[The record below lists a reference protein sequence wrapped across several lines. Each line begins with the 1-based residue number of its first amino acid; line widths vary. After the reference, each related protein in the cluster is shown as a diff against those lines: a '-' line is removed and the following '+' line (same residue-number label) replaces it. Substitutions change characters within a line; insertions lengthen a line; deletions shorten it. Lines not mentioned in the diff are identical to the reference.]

1 MNLKE
6 GRPRDMRGRLVAS
19 SKSRPDNSRRRALA
33 VACFLGLWMLVISVR
48 LIYLQTTQHEWLT
61 TRARTQ
67 QQDLIETSP
76 IRGLVLDRHGNE
88 LARSI
93 ETESFWAIPRKIKNV
108 EEVSARLA
116 PLVEVDA
123 GTLAARLKEAQS
135 ANRKFTWIARK
146 LDEERAEKIRALN
159 LEGVYMLKEP
169 KRHYPNGALAAHV
182 LGFVGLDEV
191 GLAGIERAFDKQI
204 RGEAG
209 QVTIDTDAHGRPYGS
224 LEAPARR
231 GETVTLTIDRL
242 VQYKTEQALVS
253 AVEKSRA
260 KSGTAIVLD
269 PHTGEIL
276 ALANAP
282 TFDPNDPRA
291 ANEQQRINEAL
302 QNIYEPGSTF
312 KIIAYSAAIEKGLAK
327 PEDRIDC
334 QMGGITIA
342 GRLIRD
348 HHAFGSLTLTEAL
361 AKSSNVA
368 AIKLG
373 LRVGNDSMFDYM
385 TRFGFGSKTG
395 VELPGETDG
404 ILRKVKNWQPSS
416 IGSLAIGQEVGV
428 TPLQMAAAFGT
439 LANDGLRLTPHLVRE
454 VRAADGSLVYSA
466 APEER
471 RVVSRET
478 AQTLRGM
485 LEQVTL
491 NGTAKQAQLDGYTAA
506 GKTGTA
512 QKIDPKTRAYSQT
525 KFIGSFVGF
534 APVENPAV
542 VIIVVIDEPMGGYHG
557 GEVAAPVF
565 REIAEQILPA
575 LNITPDTAPK
585 SAAQPGLLARF
596 SLTPE
601 ALASLREAQER
612 ERQKRDATLPR
623 IAAASG
629 DGRGGMSKVVYTVAT
644 KRAALMPD
652 LRGRSVRDAARV
664 CEQLGL
670 QLEAR
675 GEGRAFRQSPEAGAE
690 VESGQT
696 VRIDFGRSE

>member
-1 MNLKE
+1 M
-6 GRPRDMRGRLVAS
+6 
-19 SKSRPDNSRRRALA
+19 
-33 VACFLGLWMLVISVR
+33 VACFLGVWMLVIGVR
-48 LIYLQTTQHEWLT
+48 LIYLQTAQHDWLT
-61 TRARTQ
+61 KRARTQ
-67 QQDLIETSP
+67 QQDAIETSP
-76 IRGLVLDRHGNE
+76 VRGLVLDRHGNE

-93 ETESFWAIPRKIKNV
+93 DTESFWAVPREIKNV

-123 GTLAARLKEAQS
+123 AVLSSRLKDAQG
-135 ANRKFTWIARK
+135 ANRKFAWVARQ
-146 LDEERAEKIRALN
+146 LDAERAEKIRALN
-159 LEGVYMLKEP
+159 LEGVYTLKEP
-169 KRHYPNGALAAHV
+169 KRHYPNGPLAAHV

-191 GLAGIERAFDKQI
+191 GLAGIERAYNDRI

-209 QVTIDTDAHGRPYGS
+209 HVTIDTDAHGRAYGS
-224 LEAPARR
+224 LEARARR
-231 GETVTLTIDRL
+231 GETVVLTIDRL
-242 VQYKTEQALVS
+242 VQYKTEQALAA
-253 AVEKSRA
+253 AVERSRA

-282 TFDPNDPRA
+282 TFDPNDPRSA
-291 ANEQQRINEAL
+291 TEEQRVNEAL

-312 KIIAYSAAIEKGLAK
+312 KIVAYSAAIEQGLAK

-334 QMGGITIA
+334 QMGAITVA
-342 GRLIRD
+342 GRVVHD

-373 LRVGNDSMFDYM
+373 LRVGNDTMFDYM

-416 IGSLAIGQEVGV
+416 MGSLAIGQEIGV

-439 LANDGLRLTPHLVRE
+439 LANDGLRVSPHLVRE
-454 VRAADGSLVYSA
+454 VRAADGTVVYSA

-471 RVVSRET
+471 RVVGART

-485 LEQVTL
+485 LEEVTL
-491 NGTAKQAQLDGYTAA
+491 RGTAKLAQLDGYTAA

-512 QKIDPKTRAYSQT
+512 QKIDPKTRAYSKT

-542 VIIVVIDEPMGGYHG
+542 VIIVVIDEPVGGYHG

-565 REIAEQILPA
+565 SEIAEQVLPA
-575 LNITPDTAPK
+575 LNVVPDTELKPTP
-585 SAAQPGLLARF
+585 QPGLLARF
-596 SLTPE
+596 SLKPE
-601 ALASLREAQER
+601 ALAHLRQVQEQER
-612 ERQKRDATLPR
+612 ATRDATLPKV
-623 IAAASG
+623 ANP
-629 DGRGGMSKVVYTVAT
+629 DGRVGLSKVVYTAAT
-644 KRAALMPD
+644 RRALVMPD
-652 LRGRSVRDAARV
+652 LRGLSVRDAARV

-670 QLEAR
+670 QLEAQ
-675 GEGRAFRQSPEAGAE
+675 GEGRALRQSPQTGAE
-690 VESGQT
+690 VDAGQT
-696 VRIDFGRSE
+696 VRVDFRRSE

>member
-1 MNLKE
+1 
-6 GRPRDMRGRLVAS
+6 MRGRLVAS
-19 SKSRPDNSRRRALA
+19 SKPRPDNSRKRALV
-33 VACFLGLWMLVISVR
+33 VACFLGVWMLVIGVR
-48 LIYLQTTQHEWLT
+48 LIYLQTAQHDWLT

-67 QQDLIETSP
+67 QQDAVETSP
-76 IRGLVLDRHGNE
+76 IRGLLLDRHGNE
-88 LARSI
+88 LARSVD
-93 ETESFWAIPRKIKNV
+93 TESFWAVPREIKNV
-108 EEVSARLA
+108 EEAAALLA
-116 PLVEVDA
+116 PLLDVDA
-123 GTLAARLKEAQS
+123 ATLSSRLKEAQG
-135 ANRKFTWIARK
+135 ANRKFAWIARK
-146 LDEERAEKIRALN
+146 LDEERAGKVRALN
-159 LEGVYMLKEP
+159 LQGVYTLKEP
-169 KRHYPNGALAAHV
+169 KRQYPNGQLAAHV

-191 GLAGIERAFDKQI
+191 GLAGIERAYNDQI

-209 QVTIDTDAHGRPYGS
+209 RLTVETDAHGRPYGS
-224 LEAPARR
+224 LEAQARR
-231 GETVTLTIDRL
+231 GETVVLTIDRL
-242 VQYKTEQALVS
+242 VQYKTEQALLS
-253 AVEKSRA
+253 AIERTHA
-260 KSGTAIVLD
+260 KSATAVVLD

-282 TFDPNDPRA
+282 TFDPNDPRSST
-291 ANEQQRINEAL
+291 EQERINEAL

-327 PEDRIDC
+327 PGDRIDC
-334 QMGGITIA
+334 QMGSIMVA
-342 GRLIRD
+342 GRLVHD

-373 LRVGNDSMFDYM
+373 LRVGNESMFDYM
-385 TRFGFGSKTG
+385 TRFGFGCKTG

-404 ILRKVKNWQPSS
+404 LLRKVKNWQPSS
-416 IGSLAIGQEVGV
+416 MGSLAIGQEVGV

-439 LANDGLRLTPHLVRE
+439 LANDGLRISPHLVRE
-454 VRAADGSLVYSA
+454 VRAADGSVIYNA

-512 QKIDPKTRAYSQT
+512 QKIDTKTRAYSKT

-542 VIIVVIDEPMGGYHG
+542 VIIVVIDEPVGGYHG

-575 LNITPDTAPK
+575 LDVAPDTELKPT
-585 SAAQPGLLARF
+585 AQPGLLARF
-596 SLTPE
+596 SLKPE
-601 ALASLREAQER
+601 ALAQLREAQER
-612 ERQKRDATLPR
+612 ERAARDATLPKVLDE
-623 IAAASG
+623 G
-629 DGRGGMSKVVYTVAT
+629 GRVSKVVYTVAT
-644 KRAALMPD
+644 KRALVMPD
-652 LRGRSVRDAARV
+652 LRGLSVRDAARV

-670 QLEAR
+670 QLEAG
-675 GEGRAFRQSPEAGAE
+675 GEGRALRQSPQMGAE
-690 VESGQT
+690 VETGQT
-696 VRIDFGRSE
+696 VRVDFRRSE

>member
-1 MNLKE
+1 
-6 GRPRDMRGRLVAS
+6 MRGRLAS
-19 SKSRPDNSRRRALA
+19 SAKARPDNSRARALV
-33 VACFLGLWMLVISVR
+33 VACLLGVWMLVVGVR
-48 LIYLQTTQHEWLT
+48 LIYLQTSQHEWLL

-67 QQDLIETSP
+67 QQDAIEISP

-93 ETESFWAIPRKIKNV
+93 DTESFWAVPREISNV
-108 EEVSARLA
+108 EEAAARLA
-116 PLVEVDA
+116 PLAELDA
-123 GTLAARLKEAQS
+123 AALAARLKEAQG
-135 ANRKFTWIARK
+135 ANRKFAWIARK
-146 LDEERAEKIRALN
+146 LDQERAGKIRALN
-159 LEGVYMLKEP
+159 LEGVYSLKEP
-169 KRHYPNGALAAHV
+169 KRHYPNGALASHV
-182 LGFVGLDEV
+182 VGFVGLDEV
-191 GLAGIERAFDKQI
+191 GLAGIERSYDKQI

-209 QVTIDTDAHGRPYGS
+209 KITIETDAHGRPYGS
-224 LEAPARR
+224 FEAQARR
-231 GETVTLTIDRL
+231 GETVVLTIDRL
-242 VQYKTEQALVS
+242 VQYKTERALHT
-253 AVEKSRA
+253 AVEQSRA

-269 PHTGEIL
+269 PRTGEIL

-282 TFDPNDPRA
+282 SFDPNDPRA
-291 ANEQQRINEAL
+291 SDDEARVNQAL

-312 KIIAYSAAIEKGLAK
+312 KIVAFSAAIEEKLAK

-334 QMGGITIA
+334 QMGSITVA
-342 GRLIRD
+342 GRVVRD
-348 HHAFGSLTLTEAL
+348 HHAFGTLTLTEAL

-373 LRVGNDSMFDYM
+373 LRVGNDTMHDYM
-385 TRFGFGSKTG
+385 TRFGFGCKTG
-395 VELPGETDG
+395 VELQGETDG

-416 IGSLAIGQEVGV
+416 MGSLAIGQEIGV

-439 LANDGLRLTPHLVRE
+439 LANDGVRLQPHLVRE
-454 VRAADGSLVYSA
+454 VRASDGRVVYSA
-466 APEER
+466 SPEAR
-471 RVVSRET
+471 RVVSTRT

-485 LEQVTL
+485 LEEVTL

-512 QKIDPKTRAYSQT
+512 QKIDPKTRAYSKT
-525 KFIGSFVGF
+525 KHIASFVGF

-542 VIIVVIDEPMGGYHG
+542 VIIVVIDEPGGAYHG

-575 LNITPDTAPK
+575 LNVMPDTKLK
-585 SAAQPGLLARF
+585 SAPTPGLLAQL
-596 SLTPE
+596 SLNPE
-601 ALASLREAQER
+601 ALMRLREAQER
-612 ERQKRDATLPR
+612 EKAERDATLPQV
-623 IAAASG
+623 A
-629 DGRGGMSKVVYTVAT
+629 DVQGRAGMNQVVYTVAS
-644 KRAALMPD
+644 RRGALMPD
-652 LRGRSVRDAARV
+652 LRGRSVRDAARI

-675 GEGRAFRQSPEAGAE
+675 GEGRALRQNPQAGAE

>member
-1 MNLKE
+1 
-6 GRPRDMRGRLVAS
+6 MRGRLATS
-19 SKSRPDNSRRRALA
+19 SKARPDKSRTRALV
-33 VACFLGLWMLVISVR
+33 VACILGVWMLAIGVR
-48 LIYLQTTQHEWLT
+48 LIYLQTSQHEWLSS
-61 TRARTQ
+61 RARTQ
-67 QQDLIETSP
+67 QQDAVETSL
-76 IRGLVLDRHGNE
+76 IRGLVLDRHNVE

-93 ETESFWAIPRKIKNV
+93 DTESFWAVPREIKNV

-116 PLVEVDA
+116 PIVEMDA
-123 GTLAARLKEAQS
+123 RVLADRLKESQS
-135 ANRKFTWIARK
+135 ANRKFAWIARK
-146 LDEERAEKIRALN
+146 LDQERAGKIHALN
-159 LEGVYMLKEP
+159 LEGVYTLKEP

-182 LGFVGLDEV
+182 LGFVGMDEV
-191 GLAGIERAFDKQI
+191 GLAGIERSYNERILGA
-204 RGEAG
+204 AG
-209 QVTIDTDAHGRPYGS
+209 KVTIDTDAHGRPYGS
-224 LEAPARR
+224 FEAQARP
-231 GETVTLTIDRL
+231 GETVVLTIDRL
-242 VQYKTEQALVS
+242 VQYKTEQALLS
-253 AVEKSRA
+253 AVERSRA

-269 PHTGEIL
+269 PRTGEIL
-276 ALANAP
+276 ALASAP

-291 ANEQQRINEAL
+291 TNEQARINQAL

-312 KIIAYSAAIEKGLAK
+312 KIVAYSAAIEQGLAK
-327 PEDRIDC
+327 PTDRIDC
-334 QMGGITIA
+334 QMGGITVA

-373 LRVGNDSMFDYM
+373 LRVGDDSMHDYM
-385 TRFGFGSKTG
+385 TRFGFGCKTG
-395 VELPGETDG
+395 VELQGETDG

-416 IGSLAIGQEVGV
+416 MGSLAIGQEIGV

-439 LANDGLRLTPHLVRE
+439 LANDGVRIAPHLVRE
-454 VRAADGSLVYSA
+454 VRAADGTIVYSA
-466 APEER
+466 SPEER
-471 RVVSRET
+471 KVVSVAT

-485 LEQVTL
+485 LEEVTL

-512 QKIDPKTRAYSQT
+512 QKIDPKTRAYSKT

-542 VIIVVIDEPMGGYHG
+542 VIIVVIDEPVGGYHG

-575 LNITPDTAPK
+575 LNITPDTKLKDSP
-585 SAAQPGLLARF
+585 QPGLLARF
-596 SLTPE
+596 TLNPE
-601 ALASLREAQER
+601 TLARLREVQER
-612 ERQKRDATLPR
+612 ERTERDATLPKM
-623 IAAASG
+623 AEE
-629 DGRGGMSKVVYTVAT
+629 DGRAGMTRVVYTAAT
-644 KRAALMPD
+644 KRGALMPD

-675 GEGRAFRQSPEAGAE
+675 GEGRALRQSPAAGAE
-690 VESGQT
+690 VEAGKT
-696 VRIDFGRSE
+696 VRIDFGRSD

>member
-1 MNLKE
+1 
-6 GRPRDMRGRLVAS
+6 MRGRLVAS
-19 SKSRPDNSRRRALA
+19 SKSRPDNSRTRALM
-33 VACFLGLWMLVISVR
+33 VACFLGVWMLVIGVR
-48 LIYLQTTQHEWLT
+48 LIYLQTAQHEWLT
-61 TRARTQ
+61 SRARTQ
-67 QQDLIETSP
+67 QQDAIETSP

-93 ETESFWAIPRKIKNV
+93 DTESFWAVPREIKNV

-116 PLVEVDA
+116 PLVDIDA
-123 GTLAARLKEAQS
+123 GTLAARLKDAQS
-135 ANRKFTWIARK
+135 ANRKFAWIARK
-146 LDEERAEKIRALN
+146 LDQERAEKIRALN

-169 KRHYPNGALAAHV
+169 KRHYPNGSLAAHV
-182 LGFVGLDEV
+182 LGFVGLDEI
-191 GLAGIERAFDKQI
+191 GLAGIERAYNERIQ
-204 RGEAG
+204 GEPG
-209 QVTIDTDAHGRPYGS
+209 KITIDTDAHGRPYGS
-224 LEAPARR
+224 LEARARR
-231 GETVTLTIDRL
+231 GETVVLTIDRL
-242 VQYKTEQALVS
+242 VQYKTEQALAA
-253 AVEKSRA
+253 AVEKSHA

-291 ANEQQRINEAL
+291 SSEQARINEAL

-312 KIIAYSAAIEKGLAK
+312 KIVAYSAAIEKGLVK
-327 PEDRIDC
+327 PSDRIDC
-334 QMGGITIA
+334 QMGGITVA

-373 LRVGNDSMFDYM
+373 LRVGDDAMFDYM
-385 TRFGFGSKTG
+385 TRFGFGCKTG

-404 ILRKVKNWQPSS
+404 LLRKVNRWQPSS

-439 LANDGLRLTPHLVRE
+439 LANDGLRISPHLVRE
-454 VRAADGSLVYSA
+454 VRASDGTIVYSA

-471 RVVSRET
+471 RVVSVAT

-485 LEQVTL
+485 LEEVTL

-512 QKIDPKTRAYSQT
+512 QKIDPKTRAYSKT

-542 VIIVVIDEPMGGYHG
+542 VIIVVIDEPVGGYHG
-557 GEVAAPVF
+557 GEIAAPVF

-575 LNITPDTAPK
+575 MNVTPDTKLKP
-585 SAAQPGLLARF
+585 SPQPGLLARF
-596 SLTPE
+596 SLKPE
-601 ALASLREAQER
+601 ALAHLREQQER
-612 ERQKRDATLPR
+612 EKAARDATLPR
-623 IAAASG
+623 VAAENG
-629 DGRGGMSKVVYTVAT
+629 HVNMSKVVYTAAT
-644 KRAALMPD
+644 KHAALMPD

-675 GEGRAFRQSPEAGAE
+675 GEGRAWRQSPEVGAE
-690 VESGQT
+690 VEVGQT
-696 VRIDFGRSE
+696 IRVDFGRSN

>member
-1 MNLKE
+1 
-6 GRPRDMRGRLVAS
+6 MRGRLATS
-19 SKSRPDNSRRRALA
+19 SKARPDKARTRALA
-33 VACFLGLWMLVISVR
+33 VACLLGVWMLVIGVR
-48 LIYLQTTQHEWLT
+48 LIYLQTAQHEWLL

-67 QQDLIETSP
+67 QQDAIETSP
-76 IRGLVLDRHGNE
+76 IRGLVLDRHEVE

-93 ETESFWAIPRKIKNV
+93 DTESFWAVPREIKNV
-108 EEVSARLA
+108 EEAAAHLA
-116 PLVEVDA
+116 PLVGMEA
-123 GTLAARLKEAQS
+123 SALAARLKEAQS
-135 ANRKFTWIARK
+135 AGKKFAWIARK
-146 LDEERAEKIRALN
+146 LDQERAAQVHALN
-159 LEGVYMLKEP
+159 LQGIYALKEP
-169 KRHYPNGALAAHV
+169 KRHYPNGQLAAHV
-182 LGFVGLDEV
+182 LGFVGMDEV
-191 GLAGIERAFDKQI
+191 GLAGIERSYNERI
-204 RGEAG
+204 RGEG
-209 QVTIDTDAHGRPYGS
+209 GKVTIETDAHGRPYGS
-224 LEAPARR
+224 LEAQARR
-231 GETVTLTIDRL
+231 GETVVLTIDRL
-242 VQYKTEQALVS
+242 VQHKTEEALLA

-276 ALANAP
+276 ALASAP

-291 ANEQQRINEAL
+291 TGEQARINQAL

-312 KIIAYSAAIEKGLAK
+312 KIVAYSAAIEKGLAK
-327 PEDRIDC
+327 PDDRIDC
-334 QMGGITIA
+334 QMGGITVA

-385 TRFGFGSKTG
+385 TRFGFGCKTG
-395 VELPGETDG
+395 VELQGETDG
-404 ILRKVKNWQPSS
+404 LLRKVNKWQPSS
-416 IGSLAIGQEVGV
+416 MGSLAIGQEIGV

-439 LANDGLRLTPHLVRE
+439 LANDGLRISPHLVRE
-454 VRAADGSLVYSA
+454 VRDANGTVVYSA
-466 APEER
+466 APEAR
-471 RVVSRET
+471 RVVSERT
-478 AQTLRGM
+478 AQMLRGM

-491 NGTAKQAQLDGYTAA
+491 NGTAKLAQLDGYTAA

-512 QKIDPKTRAYSQT
+512 QKIDPNTKAYSKT

-542 VIIVVIDEPMGGYHG
+542 VIIVVIDEPVGGYHG

-575 LNITPDTAPK
+575 LDVMPDTKLK
-585 SAAQPGLLARF
+585 SSPQPGLLARF
-596 SLTPE
+596 SISPE
-601 ALASLREAQER
+601 ALARLREEQER
-612 ERQKRDATLPR
+612 IRAERDATLPKVLEEESS
-623 IAAASG
+623 AG
-629 DGRGGMSKVVYTVAT
+629 LTKVVYTAAT
-644 KRAALMPD
+644 RRGALMPD

-675 GEGRAFRQSPEAGAE
+675 GEGRALRQSPAAGAE

>member
-1 MNLKE
+1 
-6 GRPRDMRGRLVAS
+6 MRGRLVAS
-19 SKSRPDNSRRRALA
+19 SKSRPDNSRTRALM
-33 VACFLGLWMLVISVR
+33 VACFLGVWMLVIGVR
-48 LIYLQTTQHEWLT
+48 LIYLQTAQHEWLT
-61 TRARTQ
+61 SRARTQ
-67 QQDLIETSP
+67 QQDAIETSP

-93 ETESFWAIPRKIKNV
+93 DTESFWAVPREIKNV

-116 PLVEVDA
+116 PLVDVDA
-123 GTLAARLKEAQS
+123 GTLAARLKDAQT
-135 ANRKFTWIARK
+135 ANRKFAWIARK
-146 LDEERAEKIRALN
+146 LDQERAEKIRALN
-159 LEGVYMLKEP
+159 LQGVYMLKEP
-169 KRHYPNGALAAHV
+169 KRHYPNGSLAAHV
-182 LGFVGLDEV
+182 LGFVGLDEI
-191 GLAGIERAFDKQI
+191 GLAGIERAYNERIQ
-204 RGEAG
+204 GEPG
-209 QVTIDTDAHGRPYGS
+209 KITIDTDAHGRPYGS
-224 LEAPARR
+224 LEARARR
-231 GETVTLTIDRL
+231 GETVVLTIDRL
-242 VQYKTEQALVS
+242 VQYKTEQALLA
-253 AVEKSRA
+253 AVEKSHA

-291 ANEQQRINEAL
+291 STEQARINEAL

-312 KIIAYSAAIEKGLAK
+312 KIVAYSAAIEKGLVK
-327 PEDRIDC
+327 PSDRIDC
-334 QMGGITIA
+334 QMGGITVA

-373 LRVGNDSMFDYM
+373 LRVGDEAMFDYM
-385 TRFGFGSKTG
+385 TRFGFGCKTG

-404 ILRKVKNWQPSS
+404 LLRKVNRWQPSS

-439 LANDGLRLTPHLVRE
+439 LANDGLRISPHLVRE
-454 VRAADGSLVYSA
+454 VRAADGTIVYSA

-471 RVVSRET
+471 RVVSVAT

-485 LEQVTL
+485 LEEVTL

-512 QKIDPKTRAYSQT
+512 QKIDPKTRAYSKT

-542 VIIVVIDEPMGGYHG
+542 VIIVVIDEPVGGYHG

-575 LNITPDTAPK
+575 LNVTPDTKLKP
-585 SAAQPGLLARF
+585 SPQPGLLARF
-596 SLTPE
+596 SLNPE
-601 ALASLREAQER
+601 ALAHLREQQER
-612 ERQKRDATLPR
+612 EKAVRDATLPR
-623 IAAASG
+623 VAEENG
-629 DGRGGMSKVVYTVAT
+629 HVNMSKVVYTAAT

-675 GEGRAFRQSPEAGAE
+675 GEGRAWRQSPEVGAE
-690 VESGQT
+690 VEVGQT
-696 VRIDFGRSE
+696 IRVDFGRSN

>member
-1 MNLKE
+1 
-6 GRPRDMRGRLVAS
+6 MRGRLVAS
-19 SKSRPDNSRRRALA
+19 SKSRPDNSRTRALM
-33 VACFLGLWMLVISVR
+33 VACFLGVWMLVIGVR
-48 LIYLQTTQHEWLT
+48 LIYLQTAQHEWLT
-61 TRARTQ
+61 SRARTQ
-67 QQDLIETSP
+67 QQDAIETSP

-93 ETESFWAIPRKIKNV
+93 DTESFWAVPREIKNV

-116 PLVEVDA
+116 PLVDVDA
-123 GTLAARLKEAQS
+123 GTLAARLKDAQS
-135 ANRKFTWIARK
+135 ANRKFAWIARK
-146 LDEERAEKIRALN
+146 LDQERAEKIRALN

-169 KRHYPNGALAAHV
+169 KRHYPNGSLAAHV
-182 LGFVGLDEV
+182 LGFVGLDEI
-191 GLAGIERAFDKQI
+191 GLAGIERAYNERIQ
-204 RGEAG
+204 GEPG
-209 QVTIDTDAHGRPYGS
+209 KITIDTDAHGRPYGS
-224 LEAPARR
+224 LEARARR
-231 GETVTLTIDRL
+231 GETVVLTIDRL
-242 VQYKTEQALVS
+242 VQYKTEQALAA
-253 AVEKSRA
+253 AVEKSHA

-291 ANEQQRINEAL
+291 SSEQARINEAL

-312 KIIAYSAAIEKGLAK
+312 KIVAYSAAIEKGLVK
-327 PEDRIDC
+327 PSDRIDC
-334 QMGGITIA
+334 QMGGITVA

-373 LRVGNDSMFDYM
+373 LRVGDDAMFDYM
-385 TRFGFGSKTG
+385 TRFGFGCKTG

-404 ILRKVKNWQPSS
+404 LLRKVNRWQPSS

-439 LANDGLRLTPHLVRE
+439 LANDGLRISPHLVRE
-454 VRAADGSLVYSA
+454 VRASDGTIVYSA

-471 RVVSRET
+471 RVVSVAT

-485 LEQVTL
+485 LEEVTL

-512 QKIDPKTRAYSQT
+512 QKIDPKTRAYSKT

-542 VIIVVIDEPMGGYHG
+542 VIIVVIDEPVGGYHG
-557 GEVAAPVF
+557 GEIAAPVF

-575 LNITPDTAPK
+575 MNVTPDTKLKP
-585 SAAQPGLLARF
+585 SPQPGLLARF
-596 SLTPE
+596 SLKPE
-601 ALASLREAQER
+601 ALAHLREQQER
-612 ERQKRDATLPR
+612 EKAARDATLPR
-623 IAAASG
+623 VAAENG
-629 DGRGGMSKVVYTVAT
+629 HVNMSKVVYTAAT
-644 KRAALMPD
+644 KHAALMPD

-675 GEGRAFRQSPEAGAE
+675 GEGRAWRQSPEVGAE
-690 VESGQT
+690 VEVGQT
-696 VRIDFGRSE
+696 IRVDFGRSN

>member
-1 MNLKE
+1 
-6 GRPRDMRGRLVAS
+6 MRGRLVTSA
-19 SKSRPDNSRRRALA
+19 KTRPDNSRKRALI
-33 VACFLGLWMLVISVR
+33 VACFLGVWMLVIGVR
-48 LIYLQTTQHEWLT
+48 LIYLQTTQHQWLT
-61 TRARTQ
+61 SRARTQ
-67 QQDLIETSP
+67 QQDVVETSP

-93 ETESFWAIPRKIKNV
+93 DTESFWAVPREIKNV
-108 EEVSARLA
+108 EEVAAKLA

-123 GTLAARLKEAQS
+123 DTLIARLKDAQS
-135 ANRKFTWIARK
+135 ANRKFAWIARK
-146 LDEERAEKIRALN
+146 LDDERAEKIRALK

-204 RGEAG
+204 RGDG
-209 QVTIDTDAHGRPYGS
+209 GKVTIDMDAHGRPFGS
-224 LEAPARR
+224 VEAPAQR
-231 GETVTLTIDRL
+231 GETVKLTIDRL
-242 VQYKTEQALVS
+242 VQYKTEQALVA
-253 AVEKSRA
+253 AVERSHA

-282 TFDPNDPRA
+282 TFDPNDPHA
-291 ANEQQRINEAL
+291 ATELERVNEAL

-334 QMGGITIA
+334 QMGGITVA
-342 GRLIRD
+342 GRLIHD

-385 TRFGFGSKTG
+385 TRFGFGCKTG

-404 ILRKVKNWQPSS
+404 ILRKVNRWQPSS

-439 LANDGLRLTPHLVRE
+439 LANDGLRLSPHLVRE
-454 VRAADGSLVYSA
+454 VRSADGRILYSA

-471 RVVSRET
+471 RVVSPQT
-478 AQTLRGM
+478 AQALRGM

-491 NGTAKQAQLDGYTAA
+491 NGTAKMAQLDGYTAA

-512 QKIDPKTRAYSQT
+512 QKIDPKTRAYSST

-542 VIIVVIDEPMGGYHG
+542 VIIVVIDEPVGGYHG

-565 REIAEQILPA
+565 REIAEQVLPA
-575 LNITPDTAPK
+575 LGVRPDTEPK
-585 SAAQPGLLARF
+585 AAQPGLLARF
-596 SLTPE
+596 SMSPE
-601 ALASLREAQER
+601 ALARLREAQAEER
-612 ERQKRDATLPR
+612 MKRDATLPR
-623 IAAASG
+623 VAEMSAH
-629 DGRGGMSKVVYTVAT
+629 GGAGMNKVVYTVAT
-644 KRAALMPD
+644 RRAALMPD

-670 QLEAR
+670 QLEAK

-690 VESGQT
+690 VENGQT
-696 VRIDFGRSE
+696 VRIEFGRSE